1 MSDETRSA
9 LREAFDAIEAGDLE
23 TARTVL
29 EPVLAADP
37 DNADAWWIY
46 SHSVTDPQ
54 LALDALENVVR
65 VDPEYPGATEL
76 LTTLQERLPRRPPKP
91 AAPPPPPDDIPDL
104 PPGEPDF
111 ELDVPPAADSELEES
126 DEEEDEEEE
135 EGRSFLIPLLAGGLL
150 IVVILVLII
159 SLFSQPQTPTVTPTT
174 VALATLPP
182 DSTPLVE
189 GQSATEDA
197 AAVTETETAA
207 APLVEATETDAAAA
221 ATSEASATE
230 SASVSPAATE
240 DASSGTETETAP
252 LVEATET
259 DAAATSEASAT
270 ESAPAATEAVVV
282 GSAEETL
289 LAGLRRYTLAAE
301 PITRQDTTVG
311 NALLVSICVNDR
323 REVPTLLR
331 PVMRAIATG
340 TQALPADVQAVGA
353 RMIDCATGRAF
364 VVMAVDRASAEG
376 HAAGTVPYVEFRQLW
391 QPQR

>member
-54 LALDALENVVR
+54 QALDALENVVR
-65 VDPEYPGATEL
+65 VDPQYPGATEL
-76 LTTLQERLPRRPPKP
+76 LTTLRERLPRRPPKS
-91 AAPPPPPDDIPDL
+91 APPPPDDIPDL

-111 ELDVPPAADSELEES
+111 ELDVPPAAGSELEDA
-126 DEEEDEEEE
+126 DEEEEE
-135 EGRSFLIPLLAGGLL
+135 EGRSFLIPILAGGLL
-150 IVVILVLII
+150 IVVVLVLIV
-159 SLFSQPQTPTVTPTT
+159 SLISQPQTPPVTPTA

-182 DSTPLVE
+182 ESTPLAE

-197 AAVTETETAA
+197 AASTETA
-207 APLVEATETDAAAA
+207 LVEATETDAAA

-240 DASSGTETETAP
+240 DASAGTETETAP

-259 DAAATSEASAT
+259 DAAATSEAVAT
-270 ESAPAATEAVVV
+270 ESASVSPAATEAVTVVV